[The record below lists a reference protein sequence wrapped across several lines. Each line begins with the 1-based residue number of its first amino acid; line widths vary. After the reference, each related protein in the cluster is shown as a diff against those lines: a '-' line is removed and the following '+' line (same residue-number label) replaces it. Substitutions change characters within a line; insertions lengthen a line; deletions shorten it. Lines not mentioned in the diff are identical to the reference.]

1 MSSLVAAAFRLALD
15 PGDDIARAIHNR
27 HLERPF
33 DTRLSPGEIRFFDS
47 LRLLSPE
54 EAFERIVMRYDLQH
68 DTRQIAY
75 LQAVHEQVIA
85 FCSSRIADIALF
97 LAWWE
102 QQGQHK
108 SLRTGQSE
116 SAIEIMTVHKAKGL
130 EKRVVLIPYCNWQ
143 LTPKAGGQVANIV
156 WAEAAD
162 PELKE
167 AGRFPVRYRKEMAE
181 SLFSA
186 EYYREMVYSH
196 VDNVNLLYVA
206 LTRAAESLH
215 LFIPRSS
222 AFSAQTPNVGSLVM
236 QCIRVEED
244 RALAGDL
251 EGVHTQEQTT
261 EEFRFGEFA
270 GPEPLRDA
278 RTQVTSLRLSE
289 YPTARAELRLRLP
302 SDRYF
307 ADGEPVELSPRNYGI
322 LLHRVFE
329 QATTTAEIKEAIR
342 AMTLEGS
349 LDEQEAG
356 RLRRMVA
363 QALGDPLARSWFD
376 GSWDCVRNEQT
387 IVVPGET
394 SVRRPDRVM
403 TRGDRAVVVDYKFGE
418 LQAARYRTQIGSY
431 MLLLRQMGYTDVEG
445 YLWYV
450 KLGRTEKVEI

>member
-1 MSSLVAAAFRLALD
+1 M
-15 PGDDIARAIHNR
+15 
-27 HLERPF
+27 
-33 DTRLSPGEIRFFDS
+33 
-47 LRLLSPE
+47 
-54 EAFERIVMRYDLQH
+54 
-68 DTRQIAY
+68 
-75 LQAVHEQVIA
+75 
-85 FCSSRIADIALF
+85 
-97 LAWWE
+97 
-102 QQGQHK
+102 
-108 SLRTGQSE
+108 
-116 SAIEIMTVHKAKGL
+116 
-130 EKRVVLIPYCNWQ
+130 
-143 LTPKAGGQVANIV
+143 
-156 WAEAAD
+156 
-162 PELKE
+162 
-167 AGRFPVRYRKEMAE
+167 RYRKEMAE

-196 VDNVNLLYVA
+196 VDNINLLYVA

-236 QCIRVEED
+236 QCIRVEGD

-251 EGVHTQEQTT
+251 EGVHTQEQTV
-261 EEFRFGEFA
+261 EEFLFGEFA

-329 QATTTAEIKEAIR
+329 QATTTAEIEEAIR

-394 SVRRPDRVM
+394 TVRRPDRVM
-403 TRGDRAVVVDYKFGE
+403 THGDRAVVVDYKFGE
-418 LQAARYRTQIGSY
+418 LQAARYLSLIH
-431 MLLLRQMGYTDVEG
+431 
-445 YLWYV
+445 
-450 KLGRTEKVEI
+450 I

>member
-1 MSSLVAAAFRLALD
+1 M
-15 PGDDIARAIHNR
+15 
-27 HLERPF
+27 
-33 DTRLSPGEIRFFDS
+33 
-47 LRLLSPE
+47 
-54 EAFERIVMRYDLQH
+54 
-68 DTRQIAY
+68 
-75 LQAVHEQVIA
+75 
-85 FCSSRIADIALF
+85 
-97 LAWWE
+97 
-102 QQGQHK
+102 
-108 SLRTGQSE
+108 
-116 SAIEIMTVHKAKGL
+116 
-130 EKRVVLIPYCNWQ
+130 
-143 LTPKAGGQVANIV
+143 
-156 WAEAAD
+156 
-162 PELKE
+162 
-167 AGRFPVRYRKEMAE
+167 RYRKEMAE

-196 VDNVNLLYVA
+196 VDNINLLYVA

-236 QCIRVEED
+236 QCIRVEGD

-251 EGVHTQEQTT
+251 EGVHTQEQTV
-261 EEFRFGEFA
+261 EEFLFGEFA

-329 QATTTAEIKEAIR
+329 QATTTAEIEEAIR

-394 SVRRPDRVM
+394 TVRRPDRVM
-403 TRGDRAVVVDYKFGE
+403 THGDRAVVVDYKFGE

-431 MLLLRQMGYTDVEG
+431 MLLLRQMGYTDVG
-445 YLWYV
+445 GV
-450 KLGRTEKVEI
+450 SVVHQTRPHRKMEI

>member
-1 MSSLVAAAFRLALD
+1 M
-15 PGDDIARAIHNR
+15 PWG
-27 HLERPF
+27 
-33 DTRLSPGEIRFFDS
+33 
-47 LRLLSPE
+47 
-54 EAFERIVMRYDLQH
+54 
-68 DTRQIAY
+68 
-75 LQAVHEQVIA
+75 
-85 FCSSRIADIALF
+85 
-97 LAWWE
+97 
-102 QQGQHK
+102 
-108 SLRTGQSE
+108 
-116 SAIEIMTVHKAKGL
+116 
-130 EKRVVLIPYCNWQ
+130 
-143 LTPKAGGQVANIV
+143 
-156 WAEAAD
+156 
-162 PELKE
+162 
-167 AGRFPVRYRKEMAE
+167 
-181 SLFSA
+181 
-186 EYYREMVYSH
+186 
-196 VDNVNLLYVA
+196 
-206 LTRAAESLH
+206 
-215 LFIPRSS
+215 
-222 AFSAQTPNVGSLVM
+222 
-236 QCIRVEED
+236 

-329 QATTTAEIKEAIR
+329 QATTTAEIEEAIR

-394 SVRRPDRVM
+394 SVRR
-403 TRGDRAVVVDYKFGE
+403 RANYRPQRYVGGNGIGARRK
-418 LQAARYRTQIGSY
+418 LAAARVTVLFHLFAVKTQQIGA
-431 MLLLRQMGYTDVEG
+431 GTG
-445 YLWYV
+445 
-450 KLGRTEKVEI
+450 